1 LTTHDGILERLHIQN
16 FQSHANSEL
25 EFSKGLNVIIG
36 ESDQGKSSIIRALRF
51 CLFNRP
57 LGTGFLSHFKKKK
70 ETTEVALHFTEGNI
84 TRIRGNNRNEY
95 VVDGK
100 KLEALKFDVP
110 EEVGLLSGISDI
122 NFQVQGDPHFL
133 LSDTPGVRAKLTNAL
148 VGLSVID
155 VSVGKI
161 KSEILK
167 TTERKKAL
175 IASVSKIESSLEQLH
190 EIDVFTS
197 IISGVEMLIKDRDRM
212 GEGRQKIKLLKDTL
226 SPLVD
231 NLDRVSGIIAVKGT
245 FDSIYETVSSVIP
258 GLRAKLLKLKHLS
271 AQLLTLSETARLLT
285 TVSDNGEVVDRIKSN
300 NVEKQTLENKLLKLK
315 HLSAQ
320 LLTLSETARLLST
333 VSDNGEAVDRI
344 KSNNVEKQTLENKL
358 YRLTA
363 AHAVLKNLSHN
374 NEKFGG
380 IMAGTEILTFLETS
394 TRGVRDLRTG
404 LQALKHLRTS
414 YIEKNSQLSAIKE
427 TLKQK
432 VTELNSIDICP
443 TCGQRVD
450 TWNAEGLCGY

>member
-1 LTTHDGILERLHIQN
+1 MTTHDGILERLHIQN

-271 AQLLTLSETARLLT
+271 AQLLTLSETAKLLT
-285 TVSDNGEVVDRIKSN
+285 TVSDNGEV
-300 NVEKQTLENKLLKLK
+300 
-315 HLSAQ
+315 
-320 LLTLSETARLLST
+320 
-333 VSDNGEAVDRI
+333 VDRI